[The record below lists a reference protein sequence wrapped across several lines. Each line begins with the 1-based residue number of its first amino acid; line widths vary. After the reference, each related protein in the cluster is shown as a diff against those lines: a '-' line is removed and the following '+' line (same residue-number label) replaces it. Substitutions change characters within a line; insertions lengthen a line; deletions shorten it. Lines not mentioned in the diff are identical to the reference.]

1 MKKFYF
7 WTAVLL
13 LPFFM
18 SCNKDIQ
25 DSKVK
30 LSYNLENDRII
41 EEGKNLA
48 VNSAVFSVIGG
59 GRKFRYCRSCKGRR
73 ISPCI

>member
-48 VNSAVFSVIGG
+48 VNSAVFSVNGG
-59 GRKFRYCRSCKGRR
+59 GGNSGSVEVAKAE
-73 ISPCI
+73 